1 MVSKQKISK
10 QKQPQSGAA
19 VFLEILRNYGVEY
32 IFSSPGSEWPPL
44 WEALAEQ
51 KAQGI
56 DGPTYINIRHEDTA
70 AGVAIGYAKATGK
83 LAVCLVHA
91 SVGTLHA
98 AMGIRA
104 AHFEKTPILF
114 CAGESVTFGEGDGGW
129 VGSQWG
135 RYLADYGGPARL
147 VEPFTK
153 SSYGLPTPNTLA
165 GAAHRACQMA
175 MNAPQGPVFLS
186 LPFEYLAQPAALPA
200 PPGRTM
206 PLAAQVDPAGLAEA
220 AKILAEAKSPLII
233 TENIGSDP
241 GAVKQLVALAEMTG
255 SVVVEAQQPGYINFP
270 RDHDLHGGFSA
281 GPYLPGSDAVL
292 LLDCIVPWYP
302 PSASHPKNATVI
314 SISDDPLH
322 ERAPYFG
329 ISSDL
334 TLVGDAHA
342 ALTDLLKLLPNKLR
356 GKKSAA
362 NARSKK
368 IGDANRKRRAAW
380 NKVCNAQKTRTPI
393 DTRWFTLEFEAV
405 LLKHKAILVDETILT
420 HWTMAETMTKQR
432 PGDFFNALS
441 GGLGLGM
448 GIGMGVKIA
457 NPERPVV
464 TIVGD
469 GTFNYNAPL
478 PALGMSTEYGLPM
491 LTVVANN
498 GHYRSMKMGIEML
511 YPKGAAQKTGTYYG
525 AEIDSTINYSA
536 LAAAVGG
543 YGEEVSDPQ
552 EIRPALERAF
562 AAMREGKPA
571 VLDVK
576 LGDDME
582 FLGPMFAK
590 MMQK

>member
-1 MVSKQKISK
+1 MAVKKGSKKAN
-10 QKQPQSGAA
+10 PPSGAA
-19 VFLEILRNYGVEY
+19 VFLEVLRNYGVEY

-44 WEALAEQ
+44 WEALADQ

-104 AHFEKTPILF
+104 AHFEKTPVLF
-114 CAGESVTFGEGDGGW
+114 CAGESVTFGEGDGSW
-129 VGSQWG
+129 VGAQWG

-153 SSYGLPTPNTLA
+153 ASYGLPTPNTLA

-175 MNAPQGPVFLS
+175 MNAPRGPVFLS
-186 LPFEYLAQPAALPA
+186 LPFEYLAQPAVLPA

-206 PLAAQVDPAGLAEA
+206 PRPAQVEPAGLMEA
-220 AKILAEAKSPLII
+220 AKILAGAKSPLII

-241 GAVKQLVALAEMTG
+241 AAVDQLVELAEMTG
-255 SVVVEAQQPGYINFP
+255 SVVVESQQPGYINFP
-270 RDHDLHGGFSA
+270 RDHDLHGGFA
-281 GPYLPGSDAVL
+281 PGPYLATTDAVL

-302 PSASHPKNATVI
+302 PSASQPKDATVI
-314 SISDDPLH
+314 SISDDPLR

-334 TLVGDAHA
+334 TLVGDAHV
-342 ALTDLLKLLPNKLR
+342 ALTQLLELMPNKLR
-356 GKKSAA
+356 GKKKAA
-362 NARSKK
+362 NARRKK
-368 IGDANRKRRAAW
+368 IGEANRKRRASW
-380 NKVCNAQKTRTPI
+380 KKTCVAQKASVPI
-393 DTRWFTLEFEAV
+393 DTRWFALEFEKV
-405 LLKHKAILVDETILT
+405 LNEHNAILIDETILT
-420 HWTMAETMTKQR
+420 HWTMAETMNDLK
-432 PGDFFNALS
+432 PGNFVNALS
-441 GGLGLGM
+441 GGLGIGM
-448 GIGMGVKIA
+448 GIGMGVKVA
-457 NPERPVV
+457 NPDRPVV

-478 PALGMSTEYGLPM
+478 PALGMSTEYALPM

-511 YPKGAAQKTGTYYG
+511 YPKGVAQKTGTYYG
-525 AEIDSTINYSA
+525 AEIDSTINYAS
-536 LAAAVGG
+536 LADAVGG
-543 YGEEVSDPQ
+543 YGEEVSDPK

-582 FLGPMFAK
+582 FLAPMFAK
-590 MMQK
+590 IMQE

>member
-1 MVSKQKISK
+1 
-10 QKQPQSGAA
+10 
-19 VFLEILRNYGVEY
+19 VEY

-83 LAVCLVHA
+83 LAVCVVHA

-104 AHFEKTPILF
+104 AHFERTPVLF
-114 CAGESVTFGEGDGGW
+114 CAGESVTFGEGDGSW

-135 RYLADYGGPARL
+135 RYLADYGGPARV

-153 SSYGLPTPNTLA
+153 ASYGLPTPNTLA
-165 GAAHRACQMA
+165 GATHRACQMA

-186 LPFEYLAQPAALPA
+186 LPFEYLAQPAPLPA

-206 PLAAQVDPAGLAEA
+206 PRLSRVEPDGLAEA
-220 AKILAEAKSPLII
+220 ARLLADAKSPLII

-241 GAVKQLVALAEMTG
+241 RAVKQLVALAEMTG
-255 SVVVEAQQPGYINFP
+255 STVVEAQTPGYVNFP
-270 RDHDLHGGFSA
+270 REHDLHGGFNASPLLPSA
-281 GPYLPGSDAVL
+281 DVVL

-302 PSASHPKNATVI
+302 PSAAHPQQGTVI
-314 SISDDPLH
+314 SISADPLH
-322 ERAPYFG
+322 ERAPYHG

-342 ALTDLLKLLPNKLR
+342 ALADLLQLMPNKLR
-356 GKKSAA
+356 GKKRAVA
-362 NARSKK
+362 ARSKK
-368 IGDANRKRRAAW
+368 IGAANQKRRARW
-380 NKVCNAQKTRTPI
+380 QKICQAQKSSVPI
-393 DTRWFTLEFEAV
+393 DTRWFALEFEAV
-405 LLKHKAILVDETILT
+405 LNKYNAILVDETILT
-420 HWTMAETMTKQR
+420 HWTLGETMNKLK
-432 PGDFFNALS
+432 PGNFYNALS

-448 GIGMGVKIA
+448 GVGMGVKIA
-457 NPERPVV
+457 HPDRPVV

-478 PALGMSTEYGLPM
+478 PALGLSTEYGLPM

-511 YPKGAAQKTGTYYG
+511 YPKGVAAKTGTYYG
-525 AEIDSTINYSA
+525 AEIDATINYSK
-536 LAAAVGG
+536 LAEAVGG
-543 YGEEVSDPQ
+543 YGEEVSDPK

-562 AAMREGKPA
+562 DAMRDGKPA

-582 FLGPMFAK
+582 FLAPMFAK
-590 MMQK
+590 LMQQ